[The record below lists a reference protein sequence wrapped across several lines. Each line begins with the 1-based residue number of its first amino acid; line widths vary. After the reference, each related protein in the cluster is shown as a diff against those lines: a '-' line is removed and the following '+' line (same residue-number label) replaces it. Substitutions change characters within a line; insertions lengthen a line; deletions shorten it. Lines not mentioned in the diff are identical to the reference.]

1 MIKYFEWGRKG
12 GCIIS
17 DNRNEAYNK
26 LNEMFSGNIH
36 TSEEDET
43 VAGFTEISFI
53 FYKEIE
59 PSKSVKNLL
68 KAVK

>member
-36 TSEEDET
+36 ALKENET

-53 FYKEIE
+53 FHK
-59 PSKSVKNLL
+59 KNRT
-68 KAVK
+68 K

>member
-12 GCIIS
+12 GSIIS

-53 FYKEIE
+53 FHKEIE